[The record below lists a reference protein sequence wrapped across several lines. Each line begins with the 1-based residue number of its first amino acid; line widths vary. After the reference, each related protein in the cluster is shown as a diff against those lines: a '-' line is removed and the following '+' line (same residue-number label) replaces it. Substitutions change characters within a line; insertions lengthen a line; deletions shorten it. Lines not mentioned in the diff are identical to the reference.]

1 MPAYSGSFYQSGKAI
16 RLGKTRVEKMNW
28 WRVRVDWIKLVAF
41 NHAVLEYLASVDQ
54 IRVAPG

>member
-28 WRVRVDWIKLVAF
+28 WRVRVESNRPATNFPGV
-41 NHAVLEYLASVDQ
+41 SVD
-54 IRVAPG
+54 